1 MKIQKRAYRTVV
13 FISLILCGFI
23 VFGGGQVSADEWTS
37 AQKEVWKAIE
47 NAWEGLKH
55 GKMDVATYVE
65 GTLEWWSDKIEPYGG
80 DKLKRNYEGWFAY
93 DIPVSCELKPLQIF
107 IYGNVANVF
116 YKSKWK
122 GKKIGDTGRHMET
135 WVKQDNKWKY
145 LGSMGCSCEQAPQC
159 P

>member
-13 FISLILCGFI
+13 FISLILCGII

-47 NAWEGLKH
+47 NAWEALKL
-55 GKMDVATYVE
+55 GKIDVATYV
-65 GTLEWWSDKIEPYGG
+65 GGSLEWWSDQIIPFGG
-80 DKLKRNYEGWFAY
+80 DRLVMAYQRWLAY
-93 DIPVSCELKPLQIF
+93 DKPVSYELKPLQIF

-116 YKSKWK
+116 YISKWK
-122 GKKIGDTGRHMET
+122 GKEIGDTGRHMET
-135 WVKQDNKWKY
+135 WVKQDNKWKF
-145 LGSMGCSCEQAPQC
+145 LGSMACSCEKAPKC